1 MARLVWAFLLLVACT
16 CSSTHANEP
25 SAKSLHQPQQQQ
37 QQLLLSRRDAFE
49 LAQEREQVLAAQ
61 QSIASWRQ
69 TLHQHG
75 RPAVDEPGTADP
87 HDESELQRPEQRRR
101 RRRKRADPKEGGLRN
116 ETLGPDAPTDPD
128 DGGDDPDTSVV
139 CYGPLGCFHE
149 TEHLPEMLPSSPAEV
164 STRFLVYTT
173 THRSEKPLIEFTYE
187 ELVVAGFGAAYWANG
202 TNDTVSIPVATGTS
216 STLLQTF
223 GDLSNRTVRVIVH
236 GFGSNCGLVWIYEMR
251 TALMAVENCTVIC
264 VDWENGAKLPNY
276 VRAAANTRLVGR
288 QLALLLRLLRTHNG
302 LRLSRVHLIGFSLG
316 SHVAGFAG
324 AEFSTPSEQEEQMEK
339 EEEEKEEKEEEHDG
353 EEEAD
358 ADELQRT
365 ARAGNPSAH
374 PGTERPASRA
384 GLWRITGLDPAG
396 PLFEAQPPEVRLD
409 AGDARYVDVI
419 HSNGENLILGGLGSW
434 QPMGTVDYYPN
445 GGRVQHGCTN
455 LFVGAVTDI
464 IWAPPTTV
472 EGRSL
477 CNHRRAY
484 KFFIDSVAPRC
495 HFPAFPCES
504 YDQFAAG
511 ECFDCG
517 NGTARSAC
525 GRMGYYA
532 TSRDVGG
539 YGQLYLRTRD
549 EEPYCAN
556 QFRLRLRNAPDELP
570 LRTVGR
576 FELTLEGGDTGNG
589 IEDGQPSGGAAPPLL
604 TFNETFHLD
613 EAREDREF
621 HAGQWLTTILVPH
634 PALGHRPR
642 ALTITYRPYRGG
654 WWQRS
659 SVGKQLWRIGPILLT
674 ADDQRTYGS
683 CATLTLQ
690 ADVPVRIELQS
701 ILLHTLDE
709 PDEDGIEC
717 RAAEELNHPAHTA
730 HTVAGASGPAAAAPP
745 PAPPKPPKSSIDELT
760 VGSKHPA
767 GHDHFSWTPVA
778 ISIPRHSPQP
788 VHVNEKRSFS
798 DALLPGQQEQQD
810 STAPGQQPLLPPTA
824 QTVQLFPSRLV
835 SFFERAERYA
845 RRTWDAL
852 FSGNGTDGANALLP
866 KLAAPPDAAADEA
879 TVATSVPELLLM
891 SPARHSEASGAPAPA
906 TGSSPAPGTSTPPPP
921 PPTES
926 PTTSTE
932 IRIALPTFRPMGRT
946 LAPDGAVGSGRQHYT
961 RFIPLV
967 YEEGRD
973 AVAAS
978 TAGARKAAARSR

>member
-1 MARLVWAFLLLVACT
+1 MLTVRPLLCALVLIGCVGGLLGRDGV
-16 CSSTHANEP
+16 NP
-25 SAKSLHQPQQQQ
+25 SPDVVQR
-37 QQLLLSRRDAFE
+37 QQLSVQDALE

-61 QSIASWRQ
+61 QSIANWRKS
-69 TLHQHG
+69 LYEHG
-75 RPAVDEPGTADP
+75 RTGPDEESPA
-87 HDESELQRPEQRRR
+87 RRR
-101 RRRKRADPKEGGLRN
+101 EKRADRN
-116 ETLGPDAPTDPD
+116 DLYVPEPTPTPVASNGTDVSPGPEDDPD
-128 DGGDDPDTSVV
+128 DPEASVV

-149 TEHLPEMLPSSPAEV
+149 TDHLPEMLPSSPAEV
-164 STRFLVYTT
+164 NTRFLVYTT
-173 THRSEKPLIEFTYE
+173 THRSEKPLIEFSYE

-202 TNDTVSIPVATGTS
+202 TNDTASIPVSTGAS
-216 STLLQTF
+216 SSLLQTF
-223 GDLSNRTVRVIVH
+223 GDLSNRTVRAIVH
-236 GFGSNCGLVWIYEMR
+236 GFGANCGLVWIYEMR

-324 AEFSTPSEQEEQMEK
+324 AEFSNPDVSDPPTGETP
-339 EEEEKEEKEEEHDG
+339 
-353 EEEAD
+353 A
-358 ADELQRT
+358 T
-365 ARAGNPSAH
+365 TP
-374 PGTERPASRA
+374 PVPTERPASAA

-396 PLFEAQPPEVRLD
+396 PLFEAQPAEVRLD

-511 ECFDCG
+511 ACFECARTG
-517 NGTARSAC
+517 NGSAGSAC
-525 GRMGYYA
+525 GHMGYYA
-532 TSRDVGG
+532 ASRDVGG
-539 YGQLYLRTRD
+539 FGQLYLRTRD

-589 IEDGQPSGGAAPPLL
+589 IEDGPGGPGAPLL

-659 SVGKQLWRIGPILLT
+659 SVGKQRWRIGPILLT
-674 ADDQRTYGS
+674 ADDQKTYGS
-683 CATLTLQ
+683 CETLVLQ
-690 ADVPVRIELQS
+690 ADVPVRLELQPVR
-701 ILLHTLDE
+701 LHVPSSGDEDDEDATECFPAEDAIQTTATTAPLPETLPGSASGSSEGVSNPPKGSGDE
-709 PDEDGIEC
+709 P
-717 RAAEELNHPAHTA
+717 T
-730 HTVAGASGPAAAAPP
+730 
-745 PAPPKPPKSSIDELT
+745 
-760 VGSKHPA
+760 GSKHP

-778 ISIPRHSPQP
+778 ISIPRHVAPLP

-798 DALLPGQQEQQD
+798 DALAGDPMAGDPSQGAPPT
-810 STAPGQQPLLPPTA
+810 TATA

-852 FSGNGTDGANALLP
+852 FAGNGTGPPGPDGA
-866 KLAAPPDAAADEA
+866 
-879 TVATSVPELLLM
+879 
-891 SPARHSEASGAPAPA
+891 
-906 TGSSPAPGTSTPPPP
+906 GSSGSVELPMEGGTLSGTVTTTTGVPVTASTPSTSEP
-921 PPTES
+921 S
-926 PTTSTE
+926 STE
-932 IRIALPTFRPMGRT
+932 IRIALPTFRPMVR
-946 LAPDGAVGSGRQHYT
+946 PVDGPVGSGRQHHT

-967 YEEGRD
+967 YEEQPAEGSGPR
-973 AVAAS
+973 
-978 TAGARKAAARSR
+978 TPARTTR

>member
-1 MARLVWAFLLLVACT
+1 MLTILSPRIVLSCAILLAWCHREVQAKEPLVANNLVDKAT
-16 CSSTHANEP
+16 N
-25 SAKSLHQPQQQQ
+25 QQQW
-37 QQLLLSRRDAFE
+37 SVRDAFE

-69 TLHQHG
+69 SLHQHG
-75 RPAVDEPGTADP
+75 RTKGVPEDAPSEEVD
-87 HDESELQRPEQRRR
+87 LQHPQRRR
-101 RRRKRADPKEGGLRN
+101 KKRADRNDLYVKEPPKEDAKN
-116 ETLGPDAPTDPD
+116 ETIPIDVGDPD
-128 DGGDDPDTSVV
+128 EGDDTDASVV

-149 TEHLPEMLPSSPAEV
+149 TDHLPEMLPSSPAEV
-164 STRFLVYTT
+164 NTRFLVYTT
-173 THRSEKPLIEFTYE
+173 THRSEKPLIEFSYE

-202 TNDTVSIPVATGTS
+202 TNDTVSIPVSTGMS
-216 STLLQTF
+216 SSLLKTF
-223 GDLSNRTVRVIVH
+223 GELSNRTVRFIVH
-236 GFGSNCGLVWIYEMR
+236 GFGANCGLVWIYEMR

-324 AEFSTPSEQEEQMEK
+324 AEFASSGATVTEPTVPSP
-339 EEEEKEEKEEEHDG
+339 DG
-353 EEEAD
+353 AND
-358 ADELQRT
+358 LLPRT
-365 ARAGNPSAH
+365 ANDDTESTTEPNKT
-374 PGTERPASRA
+374 TERPANTA

-517 NGTARSAC
+517 SNGTSSAC
-525 GRMGYYA
+525 GHMGYYA

-576 FELTLEGGDTGNG
+576 FEVTLEGGDTGNG
-589 IEDGQPSGGAAPPLL
+589 IEDGPGGGGGGGGAPLL

-690 ADVPVRIELQS
+690 ADVPVRIELKS
-701 ILLHTLDE
+701 ILLHANDDGG
-709 PDEDGIEC
+709 DEDSTVC
-717 RAAEELNHPAHTA
+717 RVADELNQTPG
-730 HTVAGASGPAAAAPP
+730 TVEPS
-745 PAPPKPPKSSIDELT
+745 PPKSSIDELL
-760 VGSKHPA
+760 VSAKHPA

-778 ISIPRHSPQP
+778 ISIPRHSSQSLQQ
-788 VHVNEKRSFS
+788 HVNEKRSF
-798 DALLPGQQEQQD
+798 AD
-810 STAPGQQPLLPPTA
+810 SVAMDESASGGEPPHLPPTA

-852 FSGNGTDGANALLP
+852 FSGNGTDATLP
-866 KLAAPPDAAADEA
+866 KMASSDGEDEQTITTVVDLLLAPGAGNGPPVSSISPVTTTTKNNNNPPSTTSPSAS
-879 TVATSVPELLLM
+879 TSVP
-891 SPARHSEASGAPAPA
+891 
-906 TGSSPAPGTSTPPPP
+906 
-921 PPTES
+921 TE
-926 PTTSTE
+926 PTTTE
-932 IRIALPTFRPMGRT
+932 IRIALPTFRPLTRQ
-946 LAPDGAVGSGRQHYT
+946 ADGSVGSGRQHYT

-967 YEEGRD
+967 YEESKPAD
-973 AVAAS
+973 MMAS
-978 TAGARKAAARSR
+978 TVGGRKVPARTR

>member
-1 MARLVWAFLLLVACT
+1 MTNLDVV
-16 CSSTHANEP
+16 
-25 SAKSLHQPQQQQ
+25 
-37 QQLLLSRRDAFE
+37 E
-49 LAQEREQVLAAQ
+49 LTREREQVLAAQ
-61 QSIASWRQ
+61 QSIAEWRKS
-69 TLHQHG
+69 LKHPNKNDH
-75 RPAVDEPGTADP
+75 
-87 HDESELQRPEQRRR
+87 HSRRK
-101 RRRKRADPKEGGLRN
+101 KRADRKIA
-116 ETLGPDAPTDPD
+116 ETEESHYTDKNNATTNGEDPD
-128 DGGDDPDTSVV
+128 YLESSVV
-139 CYGPLGCFHE
+139 CYGVLGCFHE
-149 TEHLPEMLPSSPAEV
+149 TDHLPEMLPSSPAEV
-164 STRFLVYTT
+164 NTRFLVYTT
-173 THRSEKPLIEFTYE
+173 THRSEKPLIEFSYE
-187 ELVVAGFGAAYWANG
+187 ELVDAGFGTGQWNNA
-202 TNDTVSIPVATGTS
+202 TNETRTMPADNNKS
-216 STLLQTF
+216 SALLKTF
-223 GDLSNRTVRVIVH
+223 GDLTNRSVRVIVH

-288 QLALLLRLLRTHNG
+288 QLALLLRLLRTHN
-302 LRLSRVHLIGFSLG
+302 RLQPARVHLIGFSLG

-324 AEFSTPSEQEEQMEK
+324 FEFSNLAET
-339 EEEEKEEKEEEHDG
+339 
-353 EEEAD
+353 
-358 ADELQRT
+358 T
-365 ARAGNPSAH
+365 SAVD
-374 PGTERPASRA
+374 SI
-384 GLWRITGLDPAG
+384 WRITGLDPAG

-409 AGDARYVDVI
+409 AGDAQFVDVI

-517 NGTARSAC
+517 SGSKNVNSAC
-525 GRMGYYA
+525 GHMGYYA
-532 TSRDVGG
+532 TNRDVGG
-539 YGQLYLRTRD
+539 HGQLYLRTRD

-576 FELTLEGGDTGNG
+576 FELTLEGGDSGNG
-589 IEDGQPSGGAAPPLL
+589 VDDGSAVPVL

-613 EAREDREF
+613 ETREDREF

-634 PALGHRPR
+634 PALGRRPR

-674 ADDQRTYGS
+674 ADNQKVYGS
-683 CATLTLQ
+683 CGILTLQ
-690 ADVPVRIELQS
+690 ADVPVRVELAP
-701 ILLHTLDE
+701 ILRDTLHSDAEECFEEVKGGPNTLDDVVK
-709 PDEDGIEC
+709 PDNEY
-717 RAAEELNHPAHTA
+717 L
-730 HTVAGASGPAAAAPP
+730 
-745 PAPPKPPKSSIDELT
+745 
-760 VGSKHPA
+760 
-767 GHDHFSWTPVA
+767 SWTPVA
-778 ISIPRHSPQP
+778 ISIPRHT
-788 VHVNEKRSFS
+788 HTNEKRSFS
-798 DALLPGQQEQQD
+798 DTVD
-810 STAPGQQPLLPPTA
+810 TDIIPLDKPFVDTEKNSMTLPTA

-852 FSGNGTDGANALLP
+852 FNENVTL
-866 KLAAPPDAAADEA
+866 
-879 TVATSVPELLLM
+879 
-891 SPARHSEASGAPAPA
+891 
-906 TGSSPAPGTSTPPPP
+906 
-921 PPTES
+921 
-926 PTTSTE
+926 STE
-932 IRIALPTFRPMGRT
+932 TEVGSVSTEYTNMESDTEKNASVDEIDDIRIALPTFKPITM
-946 LAPDGAVGSGRQHYT
+946 PVESSVGSGRKHYT

-967 YEEGRD
+967 YE
-973 AVAAS
+973 S
-978 TAGARKAAARSR
+978 TKIPGSNNKTEHADRP